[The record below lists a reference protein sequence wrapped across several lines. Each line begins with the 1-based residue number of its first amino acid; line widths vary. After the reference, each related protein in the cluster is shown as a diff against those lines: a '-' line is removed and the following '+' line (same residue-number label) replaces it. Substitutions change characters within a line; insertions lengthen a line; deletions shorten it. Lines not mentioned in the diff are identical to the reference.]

1 METNKEIKEF
11 DCLKMKSEIQA
22 KIYEEIKD
30 LTSEERIK
38 YFNIPPEQD
47 PFRKNNNENSSLY
60 C

>member
-1 METNKEIKEF
+1 MKTNNEIKEF

-30 LTSEERIK
+30 LTAEERIK
-38 YFNIPPEQD
+38 YFHISPEQD
-47 PFRKNNNENSSLY
+47 PFRKCNNKNVATY